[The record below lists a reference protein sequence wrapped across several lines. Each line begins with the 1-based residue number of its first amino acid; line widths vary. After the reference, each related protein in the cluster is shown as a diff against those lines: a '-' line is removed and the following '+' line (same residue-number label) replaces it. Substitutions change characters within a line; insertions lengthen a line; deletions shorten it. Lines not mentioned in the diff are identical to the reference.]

1 MLRRGSGWS
10 LPFLLC
16 PSTEPLKG
24 QAAQRRVYPEEPQAH
39 THTPSAINCN
49 LIQQALPI
57 ICTRPGLHQK
67 GKEKGER
74 RERVSGEKEGEEGCE
89 RVKRGVSYGEM
100 EKGAAEGKE
109 EGRGQAL
116 SQWSRSGFRAGRKCQ
131 LCPRQ
136 GSPAMLADAQTSHLQ
151 RGSPTYMV
159 ASSQT
164 QSWSPPP
171 PGRHGPHTSSSQCCC
186 GTGWARSV
194 PAHHIRG
201 RTAQGAGAAGSPPSR
216 RHAPAPAGIGFSPLL
231 LRERGK
237 KSVISSSPHTQLGTW
252 GAAWSLPCFVL
263 LIKKIFLFTFIEGC

>member
-1 MLRRGSGWS
+1 MVSPIPAMPQHRATERPGCPAQGLPRGA
-10 LPFLLC
+10 
-16 PSTEPLKG
+16 PST
-24 QAAQRRVYPEEPQAH
+24 H
-39 THTPSAINCN
+39 THPFCYQLQSYPAGPAHHLHKT
-49 LIQQALPI
+49 
-57 ICTRPGLHQK
+57 GLHQK
-67 GKEKGER
+67 GKAKGER
-74 RERVSGEKEGEEGCE
+74 RERVSGEREGEG
-89 RVKRGVSYGEM
+89 GVSYGEM

-171 PGRHGPHTSSSQCCC
+171 LGRHGPHTSSSQCCC

-231 LRERGK
+231 LRGRGK